1 MWSNLPAAQL
11 ERGTATQSAHSPTC
25 FIAQMPRYDSAKLIE
40 RLVEFS
46 RRPSLL
52 SCSGAQRC
60 RERSTAHCLLFFA
73 EIAAL
78 LDQLNWHTAFSQH
91 QRCHAA
97 GQTGA
102 DHHDWLVFSR
112 HCLERTTRILSAL
125 RVAQS
130 DRVNADSA
138 LCDFYL
144 YRQTLMHKSEH
155 IECSNQRKQKISFQ
169 IALQKRN
176 QRLCAQRAS
185 NTNNA
190 HCCSVVRKQF
200 ESRSPL
206 RLACF
211 GPDQS
216 RHFQPSKCQLCGA
229 LQQRQHDSKGA
240 DAKQCIARA
249 GTRKASR
256 GPALSGFK
264 VACSRSS
271 RREKRRHH
279 WRHPTRAVSADRSIR
294 RRSAQGRHNRKC
306 PARTRVEAG
315 LRCLPEL
322 RRSSASSATATAT
335 RGDGDGGDG
344 GDGGDAHAEKA
355 RQAEQRLTKMRNSS
369 WMQRRNC
376 WKRCCSSL

>member
-1 MWSNLPAAQL
+1 MWSNLP
-11 ERGTATQSAHSPTC
+11 ERSWNRERQTPAHSPTC

-155 IECSNQRKQKISFQ
+155 IECTAQLEKARNFVSNCFAKAQPATVRSTQRVILTAYIAVVLSESNVNSKIAPPCDWRVSGQ
-169 IALQKRN
+169 
-176 QRLCAQRAS
+176 
-185 NTNNA
+185 T
-190 HCCSVVRKQF
+190 
-200 ESRSPL
+200 
-206 RLACF
+206 
-211 GPDQS
+211 
-216 RHFQPSKCQLCGA
+216 
-229 LQQRQHDSKGA
+229 
-240 DAKQCIARA
+240 RA
-249 GTRKASR
+249 GTSSLRNVSYVVHCSNDNTIAKELTQSN
-256 GPALSGFK
+256 AL
-264 VACSRSS
+264 REQE
-271 RREKRRHH
+271 REKRHGDPRS
-279 WRHPTRAVSADRSIR
+279 RVSRLRAAAAVVERSGDITGVIQLGQCQQIARFAADRPRADTIENVQLALESKR
-294 RRSAQGRHNRKC
+294 ACAACQSC
-306 PARTRVEAG
+306 VEA
-315 LRCLPEL
+315 LQA
-322 RRSSASSATATAT
+322 RR
-335 RGDGDGGDG
+335 
-344 GDGGDAHAEKA
+344 
-355 RQAEQRLTKMRNSS
+355 
-369 WMQRRNC
+369 QRRQRVVMVMVVMVVMVVMRMR
-376 WKRCCSSL
+376 KKQDRLSRG